1 MAPRLRDDL
10 VAATVNEGEV
20 TYVDLTDPASETCF
34 RVYDFEYELAKQLTG
49 LPLVDVVAWA
59 SAAYQLDLTTEAL
72 EQFIEK
78 LAGLG
83 FLAGD
88 GGGAPAQAIPA
99 AAPSSGSG
107 PFGKPSPSAVSGRP
121 DEVIDSASAPMI
133 SEGLGEAARQAI
145 GAALESIGD
154 RKAAPC

>member
-20 TYVDLTDPASETCF
+20 TYVDLTDPASEISF
-34 RVYDFEYELAKQLTG
+34 RFYDFEYELAKQLTG
-49 LPLVDVVAWA
+49 QPLEADVAWA
-59 SAAYQLDLTTEAL
+59 GAAYRLDLTTEARD
-72 EQFIEK
+72 QCIEK

-88 GGGAPAQAIPA
+88 GGGAQAEARPA

-107 PFGKPSPSAVSGRP
+107 PFGKPSPSAVSGGP
-121 DEVIDSASAPMI
+121 
-133 SEGLGEAARQAI
+133 AA
-145 GAALESIGD
+145 GVE
-154 RKAAPC
+154 